1 MKNKN
6 ELGIYIHIP
15 FCVHK
20 CIYCDFLS
28 SPADVHTRKQYVR
41 ALINEIYLTRE
52 GKCTNKL
59 IKNVSQGDGAG
70 DIASENGH
78 IVTSIFIGG
87 GTPSAIDAEDISDI
101 LDAVRKNYNVSDKA
115 EITIECNPGTMD
127 KKKAVIY
134 RKAGINRISFGLQST
149 DNNELRMLGRIHTYE
164 QFMESYKIAR
174 EAGFDNINIDLMSAL
189 PGQTMENFK
198 AVLEKALSLGAEHIS
213 VYSLIVEEG
222 TRLSDNIDSFPPIP
236 SDDEDRQ
243 MYYMT
248 KEMLSSYGYEQY
260 EISNYAQKGYECK
273 HNLKYWERCDYLG
286 FGIGAASLYGGR
298 RYTNISDIGRYMD
311 VLADIKD
318 RVVSTTL
325 RGETISSAKKDESV
339 SGELDGRFISETLNK
354 NIADNETDIHTDA
367 AIINALDK
375 NYVNELLQIRTDM
388 EELSKEDEM
397 SEYMFLGLRKTKGID
412 ITDFKEEFGTDI
424 KDIFGEAIEDNIARG
439 LLIHDGNGLYLSK
452 RGIDISNTVMSD
464 FIL

>member
-52 GKCTNKL
+52 GKCANKL
-59 IKNVSQGDGAG
+59 IKNVLQGDNTSYEDMEEQAVNGLTSDYALYDTVCMADYEKTIMQE
-70 DIASENGH
+70 DISGCVDDIKSENGH

-87 GTPSAIDAEDISDI
+87 GTPSTIDAEDISDI

-189 PGQTMENFK
+189 PGQTMESFK
-198 AVLEKALSLGAEHIS
+198 AVLEKALSLGTEHIS

-260 EISNYAQKGYECK
+260 EISNYAKKGYECK

-311 VLADIKD
+311 VLAEI
-318 RVVSTTL
+318 T
-325 RGETISSAKKDESV
+325 
-339 SGELDGRFISETLNK
+339 
-354 NIADNETDIHTDA
+354 
-367 AIINALDK
+367 NALDK
-375 NYVNELLQIRTDM
+375 SYVNELLQIRTDM

-439 LLIHDGNGLYLSK
+439 LLIHDGNCLYLSK

>member
-52 GKCTNKL
+52 GKCANKL
-59 IKNVSQGDGAG
+59 IKNVLQGDNTSYEDMEEQAVNGLTSDYALYDTVCMADYEKTIMQE
-70 DIASENGH
+70 DISGCVDDIKSENGH

-189 PGQTMENFK
+189 PGQTMESFK

-311 VLADIKD
+311 VLAEI
-318 RVVSTTL
+318 T
-325 RGETISSAKKDESV
+325 
-339 SGELDGRFISETLNK
+339 
-354 NIADNETDIHTDA
+354 
-367 AIINALDK
+367 NALDK
-375 NYVNELLQIRTDM
+375 SYVNELLQIRTDM

-424 KDIFGEAIEDNIARG
+424 KDIFGEAIEDNISRG
-439 LLIHDGNGLYLSK
+439 LLIHDGNCLYLSK

>member
-52 GKCTNKL
+52 SKCANKL
-59 IKNVSQGDGAG
+59 IKNVLQGDNTSYEDMEEQAVNGLTSDYALYDTVCMADYEKTIMQE
-70 DIASENGH
+70 DISGCVDDIKSENWH

-101 LDAVRKNYNVSDKA
+101 LDAVRNNYNVSDKA

-127 KKKAVIY
+127 KKKAAIY

-189 PGQTMENFK
+189 PGQTMESFK

-311 VLADIKD
+311 VLAEI
-318 RVVSTTL
+318 T
-325 RGETISSAKKDESV
+325 
-339 SGELDGRFISETLNK
+339 
-354 NIADNETDIHTDA
+354 
-367 AIINALDK
+367 NALDK
-375 NYVNELLQIRTDM
+375 SYVNELLQIRTDM

-424 KDIFGEAIEDNIARG
+424 KDIFGEAIEDNIASG
-439 LLIHDGNGLYLSK
+439 LLIHDGNCLYLSK

>member
-52 GKCTNKL
+52 GKCANKL
-59 IKNVSQGDGAG
+59 IKNVLQGDNTSYEDMEEPAVNGLTSDYALYDTVCMADYEKTIMQE
-70 DIASENGH
+70 DISGCVDDIKSENGH

-189 PGQTMENFK
+189 PGQTMESFK

-260 EISNYAQKGYECK
+260 EISNYAPKGYECK

-311 VLADIKD
+311 VLAEI
-318 RVVSTTL
+318 T
-325 RGETISSAKKDESV
+325 
-339 SGELDGRFISETLNK
+339 
-354 NIADNETDIHTDA
+354 
-367 AIINALDK
+367 NALDK
-375 NYVNELLQIRTDM
+375 SYVNELLQIRTDM

-412 ITDFKEEFGTDI
+412 ITEFKEEFGTDI

-439 LLIHDGNGLYLSK
+439 LLIHDGNCLYLSK

>member
-52 GKCTNKL
+52 GKCANKL
-59 IKNVSQGDGAG
+59 IKNVSQGDNTSYEDMEEQAVNGLTSDYALYDTVCMADYEKTIMQE
-70 DIASENGH
+70 DISGCVDDIKSENGH

-101 LDAVRKNYNVSDKA
+101 LDVVRKNYNVSDKA

-164 QFMESYKIAR
+164 QFIESYKIAR

-189 PGQTMENFK
+189 PGQTMESFK

-311 VLADIKD
+311 VLAEI
-318 RVVSTTL
+318 T
-325 RGETISSAKKDESV
+325 
-339 SGELDGRFISETLNK
+339 
-354 NIADNETDIHTDA
+354 
-367 AIINALDK
+367 NALDK
-375 NYVNELLQIRTDM
+375 SYVNELLQIRTDM

-439 LLIHDGNGLYLSK
+439 LLIHDGNCLYLSK

>member
-52 GKCTNKL
+52 GKCANKL
-59 IKNVSQGDGAG
+59 IKNVLQGDNTSYEDMEEQAVNGLTSDYALYDTVCMADYEKTIMQE
-70 DIASENGH
+70 DISGCVDDIKSENWH

-101 LDAVRKNYNVSDKA
+101 LDAVRNNYNVSDKA

-127 KKKAVIY
+127 KKKAAIY

-189 PGQTMENFK
+189 PGQTMESFK

-311 VLADIKD
+311 VLAEI
-318 RVVSTTL
+318 T
-325 RGETISSAKKDESV
+325 
-339 SGELDGRFISETLNK
+339 
-354 NIADNETDIHTDA
+354 
-367 AIINALDK
+367 NALDK
-375 NYVNELLQIRTDM
+375 SYVNELLQIRTDM

-397 SEYMFLGLRKTKGID
+397 SEYMFLGLRKTNGID

-439 LLIHDGNGLYLSK
+439 LLIHDGNCLYLSK

>member
-52 GKCTNKL
+52 GKCANKL
-59 IKNVSQGDGAG
+59 IKNVLQGDNTSYEDMEEQAVNGLTSDYALYDTVCMADYEKTIMQE
-70 DIASENGH
+70 DISGCVDDIKSENGH

-127 KKKAVIY
+127 KKKAAIY

-189 PGQTMENFK
+189 PGQTMESFK

-222 TRLSDNIDSFPPIP
+222 TRLSDNIDSFPQIP

-248 KEMLSSYGYEQY
+248 KEMMSSYGYEQY

-311 VLADIKD
+311 VLAEI
-318 RVVSTTL
+318 T
-325 RGETISSAKKDESV
+325 
-339 SGELDGRFISETLNK
+339 
-354 NIADNETDIHTDA
+354 
-367 AIINALDK
+367 NALDK
-375 NYVNELLQIRTDM
+375 SYVNELLQIRTDM

>member
-28 SPADVHTRKQYVR
+28 SPADVHTKKQYVR

-52 GKCTNKL
+52 GKCANKL
-59 IKNVSQGDGAG
+59 IKNVLQGDNTSYEDMEEQAVNGLTSDYALYDTVCMADYEKTIMQE
-70 DIASENGH
+70 DISGCVDDIKSENGH

-127 KKKAVIY
+127 KKKAAIY

-174 EAGFDNINIDLMSAL
+174 EAGFGNINIDLMSAL
-189 PGQTMENFK
+189 PGQTMESFK

-311 VLADIKD
+311 VLAEI
-318 RVVSTTL
+318 T
-325 RGETISSAKKDESV
+325 
-339 SGELDGRFISETLNK
+339 
-354 NIADNETDIHTDA
+354 
-367 AIINALDK
+367 NALDK
-375 NYVNELLQIRTDM
+375 SYVNELLQIRTDM

-439 LLIHDGNGLYLSK
+439 LLIHDGNCLYLSK

>member
-52 GKCTNKL
+52 GKCANKL
-59 IKNVSQGDGAG
+59 IKNVLQGDNTSYEDMEEQAVNGLTSDYALYDTVCMADYEKTIMQE
-70 DIASENGH
+70 DISGCVDDIKSENGH

-127 KKKAVIY
+127 KKKAAIY

-189 PGQTMENFK
+189 PGQTMESFK

-286 FGIGAASLYGGR
+286 FGIGAASLYSGR

-311 VLADIKD
+311 VLAEI
-318 RVVSTTL
+318 T
-325 RGETISSAKKDESV
+325 
-339 SGELDGRFISETLNK
+339 
-354 NIADNETDIHTDA
+354 
-367 AIINALDK
+367 NALDK
-375 NYVNELLQIRTDM
+375 SYVNELLQIRTDM

-439 LLIHDGNGLYLSK
+439 LLIHDGNCLYLSK

>member
-52 GKCTNKL
+52 GKCANKL
-59 IKNVSQGDGAG
+59 IKKVLQGDNTSYEDMEEQAVNGLTSDYALYDTVCMADYEKTIMQE
-70 DIASENGH
+70 DISGCVDDIKSENWH

-101 LDAVRKNYNVSDKA
+101 LDAVRNNYNVSDKA

-127 KKKAVIY
+127 KKKAAIY

-189 PGQTMENFK
+189 PGQTMESFK

-286 FGIGAASLYGGR
+286 FGIGAASLYSGR

-311 VLADIKD
+311 VLAEI
-318 RVVSTTL
+318 T
-325 RGETISSAKKDESV
+325 
-339 SGELDGRFISETLNK
+339 
-354 NIADNETDIHTDA
+354 
-367 AIINALDK
+367 NALDK
-375 NYVNELLQIRTDM
+375 SYVNELLQIRTDM

-439 LLIHDGNGLYLSK
+439 LLIHDGNCLYLSK

>member
-52 GKCTNKL
+52 GKCANKL
-59 IKNVSQGDGAG
+59 IKNVLQGDNTSYEDMEEQAVNGLTSDYALYDTVCMADYEKTIMQE
-70 DIASENGH
+70 DISGCVDDIKSENGH

-127 KKKAVIY
+127 KKKAAIY

-174 EAGFDNINIDLMSAL
+174 EAGFGNINIDLMSAL
-189 PGQTMENFK
+189 PGQTMESFK

-311 VLADIKD
+311 VLAEI
-318 RVVSTTL
+318 T
-325 RGETISSAKKDESV
+325 
-339 SGELDGRFISETLNK
+339 
-354 NIADNETDIHTDA
+354 
-367 AIINALDK
+367 NALDK
-375 NYVNELLQIRTDM
+375 SYVNELLQIRTDM

-439 LLIHDGNGLYLSK
+439 LLIHDGNCLYLSK

-464 FIL
+464 FILE

>member
-52 GKCTNKL
+52 GKCANKL
-59 IKNVSQGDGAG
+59 IKNVLQGDNTSYEDMEEQAVNGLTSDYALYDTVCMADYEKTIMQE
-70 DIASENGH
+70 DISGCVDDIKSENGH

-127 KKKAVIY
+127 KKKAAIY

-189 PGQTMENFK
+189 PGQTMESFK

-222 TRLSDNIDSFPPIP
+222 TRLSDNIDSFPQIP

-260 EISNYAQKGYECK
+260 EISNYAPKGYECK

-311 VLADIKD
+311 VLAEI
-318 RVVSTTL
+318 T
-325 RGETISSAKKDESV
+325 
-339 SGELDGRFISETLNK
+339 
-354 NIADNETDIHTDA
+354 
-367 AIINALDK
+367 NALDK
-375 NYVNELLQIRTDM
+375 SYVNELLQIRTDM

>member
-52 GKCTNKL
+52 GKCANKL
-59 IKNVSQGDGAG
+59 IENVLQGDNTSYEDMEEQAVNGLTSDYALYDTVCMADYEKTIMQE
-70 DIASENGH
+70 DISGCVDDIKSENGN

-189 PGQTMENFK
+189 PGQTMESFK

-311 VLADIKD
+311 VLAEI
-318 RVVSTTL
+318 T
-325 RGETISSAKKDESV
+325 
-339 SGELDGRFISETLNK
+339 
-354 NIADNETDIHTDA
+354 
-367 AIINALDK
+367 NALDK
-375 NYVNELLQIRTDM
+375 SYVNELLQIRTDM

-439 LLIHDGNGLYLSK
+439 LLIHDGNCLYLSK

>member
-1 MKNKN
+1 
-6 ELGIYIHIP
+6 
-15 FCVHK
+15 
-20 CIYCDFLS
+20 
-28 SPADVHTRKQYVR
+28 
-41 ALINEIYLTRE
+41 
-52 GKCTNKL
+52 
-59 IKNVSQGDGAG
+59 
-70 DIASENGH
+70 
-78 IVTSIFIGG
+78 
-87 GTPSAIDAEDISDI
+87 
-101 LDAVRKNYNVSDKA
+101 
-115 EITIECNPGTMD
+115 
-127 KKKAVIY
+127 
-134 RKAGINRISFGLQST
+134 
-149 DNNELRMLGRIHTYE
+149 MLGRIHTYE

-189 PGQTMENFK
+189 PGQTMESFK

-222 TRLSDNIDSFPPIP
+222 TRLSDNIDSFPQIP

-311 VLADIKD
+311 VLAEI
-318 RVVSTTL
+318 T
-325 RGETISSAKKDESV
+325 
-339 SGELDGRFISETLNK
+339 
-354 NIADNETDIHTDA
+354 
-367 AIINALDK
+367 NALDK
-375 NYVNELLQIRTDM
+375 SYVNELLQIRTDM

-439 LLIHDGNGLYLSK
+439 LLIHDGNCLYLSK

>member
-52 GKCTNKL
+52 GKCANKL
-59 IKNVSQGDGAG
+59 IKNVLQGDNTSYEDMEEQAVNGLTSDYALYDTVCMADYEKTIMQE
-70 DIASENGH
+70 DISGCVDDIKSENWH

-87 GTPSAIDAEDISDI
+87 GTPSDIDAEDISDI
-101 LDAVRKNYNVSDKA
+101 LDAVRNNYNVSDKA

-127 KKKAVIY
+127 KKKAAIY

-189 PGQTMENFK
+189 PGQTMESFK

-286 FGIGAASLYGGR
+286 FGIGAASLYSGR

-311 VLADIKD
+311 VLAEI
-318 RVVSTTL
+318 T
-325 RGETISSAKKDESV
+325 
-339 SGELDGRFISETLNK
+339 
-354 NIADNETDIHTDA
+354 
-367 AIINALDK
+367 NALDK
-375 NYVNELLQIRTDM
+375 SYVNELLQIRTDM

-439 LLIHDGNGLYLSK
+439 LLIHDGNCLYLSK

>member
-52 GKCTNKL
+52 GKCANKL
-59 IKNVSQGDGAG
+59 IKNVLHGDNTSYEDMEEQAVNGLTSDYALYDTVCMADYEKTIMQE
-70 DIASENGH
+70 DISGCVDDIKSENWH

-101 LDAVRKNYNVSDKA
+101 LDAVRNNYNVSDKA

-127 KKKAVIY
+127 KKKAAIY

-189 PGQTMENFK
+189 PGQTMESFK

-286 FGIGAASLYGGR
+286 FGIGAASLYSGR

-311 VLADIKD
+311 VLAEI
-318 RVVSTTL
+318 T
-325 RGETISSAKKDESV
+325 
-339 SGELDGRFISETLNK
+339 
-354 NIADNETDIHTDA
+354 
-367 AIINALDK
+367 NALDK
-375 NYVNELLQIRTDM
+375 SYVNELLQIRTDM

-439 LLIHDGNGLYLSK
+439 LLIHDGNCLYLSK

>member
-52 GKCTNKL
+52 GKCANKL
-59 IKNVSQGDGAG
+59 IKNVLQGDNTSYEDMEEQAVNGLTSDYALYDTVCMADYEKTIMQE
-70 DIASENGH
+70 DISGCVDDIKSENWH

-101 LDAVRKNYNVSDKA
+101 LDAVRNNYNVSDKA

-127 KKKAVIY
+127 KKKAAIY

-189 PGQTMENFK
+189 PGQTMESFK

-286 FGIGAASLYGGR
+286 FGIGAASLYSGR

-311 VLADIKD
+311 VLAEI
-318 RVVSTTL
+318 T
-325 RGETISSAKKDESV
+325 
-339 SGELDGRFISETLNK
+339 
-354 NIADNETDIHTDA
+354 
-367 AIINALDK
+367 NALDK
-375 NYVNELLQIRTDM
+375 SYVNELLQIRTDM

-439 LLIHDGNGLYLSK
+439 LLIYDGNCLYLSK

>member
-52 GKCTNKL
+52 GKCANKL
-59 IKNVSQGDGAG
+59 IKNVLQGDNTSYEDMEEQAVNGLTSDYALYDSVCMADYEKTIMQE
-70 DIASENGH
+70 DISGCVDDIKSENGH

-189 PGQTMENFK
+189 PGQTMESFK

-311 VLADIKD
+311 VLAEI
-318 RVVSTTL
+318 T
-325 RGETISSAKKDESV
+325 
-339 SGELDGRFISETLNK
+339 
-354 NIADNETDIHTDA
+354 
-367 AIINALDK
+367 NALDK
-375 NYVNELLQIRTDM
+375 SYVNELLQIRTDM

>member
-52 GKCTNKL
+52 GKCANKL
-59 IKNVSQGDGAG
+59 IKNVLQGDNTSYEDMEEQAVNGLTSDYALYDTVCMADYEKTIMQE
-70 DIASENGH
+70 DISGCVDDIKSENWH

-101 LDAVRKNYNVSDKA
+101 LDAVRNNYNVSDKA

-127 KKKAVIY
+127 KKKAAIY

-189 PGQTMENFK
+189 PGQTMESFK

-311 VLADIKD
+311 VLAEI
-318 RVVSTTL
+318 T
-325 RGETISSAKKDESV
+325 
-339 SGELDGRFISETLNK
+339 
-354 NIADNETDIHTDA
+354 
-367 AIINALDK
+367 NALDK
-375 NYVNELLQIRTDM
+375 SYVNELLQIRTDM

>member
-52 GKCTNKL
+52 GKCANKL
-59 IKNVSQGDGAG
+59 IKNVLQGDNTSYEDMEEPAVNGLTSDYALYDTVCMADYEKTIMQE
-70 DIASENGH
+70 DISGCVDDIKSENGH

-174 EAGFDNINIDLMSAL
+174 DAGFDNINIDLMSAL
-189 PGQTMENFK
+189 PGQTMESFK

-311 VLADIKD
+311 VLAEI
-318 RVVSTTL
+318 T
-325 RGETISSAKKDESV
+325 
-339 SGELDGRFISETLNK
+339 
-354 NIADNETDIHTDA
+354 
-367 AIINALDK
+367 NALDK
-375 NYVNELLQIRTDM
+375 SYVNELLQIRTDM

-412 ITDFKEEFGTDI
+412 ITEFKEEFGTDI

-439 LLIHDGNGLYLSK
+439 LLIHDGNCLYLSK

>member
-52 GKCTNKL
+52 GKCANKL
-59 IKNVSQGDGAG
+59 IKNVLQGDNTSYEDMEEPAVNGLTSDYALYDTVCMADYEKTIMQE
-70 DIASENGH
+70 DISGCVDDIKSENGH

-189 PGQTMENFK
+189 PGQTMESFK

-311 VLADIKD
+311 VLAEI
-318 RVVSTTL
+318 T
-325 RGETISSAKKDESV
+325 
-339 SGELDGRFISETLNK
+339 
-354 NIADNETDIHTDA
+354 
-367 AIINALDK
+367 NALDK
-375 NYVNELLQIRTDM
+375 SYVNELLQIRTDM

-412 ITDFKEEFGTDI
+412 ITEFKEEFGTDI

-439 LLIHDGNGLYLSK
+439 LLIHDGNCLYLSK

>member
-52 GKCTNKL
+52 GKCANKL
-59 IKNVSQGDGAG
+59 IENVLQGDNTSSEDMEEQAVNGLTSDYALYDTVCMADYEKTIMQE
-70 DIASENGH
+70 DISGCVDDIKSENGH

-189 PGQTMENFK
+189 PGQTMESFK

-311 VLADIKD
+311 VLAEI
-318 RVVSTTL
+318 T
-325 RGETISSAKKDESV
+325 
-339 SGELDGRFISETLNK
+339 
-354 NIADNETDIHTDA
+354 
-367 AIINALDK
+367 NALDK
-375 NYVNELLQIRTDM
+375 SYVNELLQIRTDM

-439 LLIHDGNGLYLSK
+439 LLIHDGNCLYLSK

>member
-52 GKCTNKL
+52 GKCANKL
-59 IKNVSQGDGAG
+59 IKNVMQGDNTSYEDMEEQAVNGLTSDYALYDTVCMADYEKTIMQE
-70 DIASENGH
+70 DISGCVDDIKSENGH

-189 PGQTMENFK
+189 PGQTMESFK

-311 VLADIKD
+311 VLAEI
-318 RVVSTTL
+318 T
-325 RGETISSAKKDESV
+325 
-339 SGELDGRFISETLNK
+339 
-354 NIADNETDIHTDA
+354 
-367 AIINALDK
+367 NALDK
-375 NYVNELLQIRTDM
+375 SYVNELLQIRTDM

-424 KDIFGEAIEDNIARG
+424 KDIFGEAIEDNIASG
-439 LLIHDGNGLYLSK
+439 LLIHDGNCLYLSK

>member
-52 GKCTNKL
+52 GKCANKL
-59 IKNVSQGDGAG
+59 IENVLQGDNTSYEDMEEQAVNGLTSDYALYDTVCMADYEKTIMQE
-70 DIASENGH
+70 DISGCVDDIKSENGH

-189 PGQTMENFK
+189 PGQTMESFK

-311 VLADIKD
+311 VLAEI
-318 RVVSTTL
+318 T
-325 RGETISSAKKDESV
+325 
-339 SGELDGRFISETLNK
+339 
-354 NIADNETDIHTDA
+354 
-367 AIINALDK
+367 NALDK
-375 NYVNELLQIRTDM
+375 SYVNELLQIRTDM

-439 LLIHDGNGLYLSK
+439 LLIHDGNCLYLSK
-452 RGIDISNTVMSD
+452 RVIDISNTVMSD

>member
-52 GKCTNKL
+52 GKCANKL
-59 IKNVSQGDGAG
+59 IKNVLQGDNTSYEDMEEQAVNGLTSDYALYDTVCMADYEKTIMQE
-70 DIASENGH
+70 DISGCVDDIKSENGH

-127 KKKAVIY
+127 KKKAAIY

-189 PGQTMENFK
+189 PGQTMESFK

-222 TRLSDNIDSFPPIP
+222 TRLSDNIDSFPQIP

-311 VLADIKD
+311 VLAEI
-318 RVVSTTL
+318 
-325 RGETISSAKKDESV
+325 TI
-339 SGELDGRFISETLNK
+339 
-354 NIADNETDIHTDA
+354 
-367 AIINALDK
+367 ALDK
-375 NYVNELLQIRTDM
+375 SYVNELLQIRTDM

-439 LLIHDGNGLYLSK
+439 LLIHDGNCLYLSK

>member
-52 GKCTNKL
+52 GKCANKL
-59 IKNVSQGDGAG
+59 IKNVLQGDNTSYEDMEEPAVNGLTSDYALYDTVCMADYEKTIMQE
-70 DIASENGH
+70 DISGCVDDIKSENGH

-189 PGQTMENFK
+189 PGQTMESFK

-286 FGIGAASLYGGR
+286 FGIGAASLYGGM

-311 VLADIKD
+311 VLAEI
-318 RVVSTTL
+318 T
-325 RGETISSAKKDESV
+325 
-339 SGELDGRFISETLNK
+339 
-354 NIADNETDIHTDA
+354 
-367 AIINALDK
+367 NALDK
-375 NYVNELLQIRTDM
+375 SYVNELLQIRTDM

-412 ITDFKEEFGTDI
+412 ITEFKEEFGTDI

-439 LLIHDGNGLYLSK
+439 LLIHDGNCLYLSK

>member
-52 GKCTNKL
+52 GKCANKL
-59 IKNVSQGDGAG
+59 IKNVLQGDNTSYEDMEEQAVNGLTSDYALYDTVCMADYEKTIMQE
-70 DIASENGH
+70 DISGCVDDIKSENGH

-189 PGQTMENFK
+189 PGQTMESFK

-286 FGIGAASLYGGR
+286 FGIGAASLYSGR

-311 VLADIKD
+311 VLAEI
-318 RVVSTTL
+318 T
-325 RGETISSAKKDESV
+325 
-339 SGELDGRFISETLNK
+339 
-354 NIADNETDIHTDA
+354 
-367 AIINALDK
+367 NALDK
-375 NYVNELLQIRTDM
+375 SYVNELLQIRTDM

-439 LLIHDGNGLYLSK
+439 LLIHDGNCLYLSK

>member
-1 MKNKN
+1 MKNNN

-52 GKCTNKL
+52 GKCANKL
-59 IKNVSQGDGAG
+59 IKNVLQGDNTSYEDMEEQAVNGLTSDYALYDTVCMADYEKTIMQE
-70 DIASENGH
+70 DISGCVDDIKSENGH

-127 KKKAVIY
+127 KKKAAIY

-189 PGQTMENFK
+189 PGQTMESFK

-222 TRLSDNIDSFPPIP
+222 TRLSDNIDSFPQIP

-311 VLADIKD
+311 VLAEI
-318 RVVSTTL
+318 T
-325 RGETISSAKKDESV
+325 
-339 SGELDGRFISETLNK
+339 
-354 NIADNETDIHTDA
+354 
-367 AIINALDK
+367 NALDK
-375 NYVNELLQIRTDM
+375 SYVNELLQIRTDM

-439 LLIHDGNGLYLSK
+439 LLIHDGNCLYLSK

>member
-52 GKCTNKL
+52 GKCANKL
-59 IKNVSQGDGAG
+59 IKNVLQGDNTSYEDMEEQAVNGLTSDYALYDTVCMADYEKTIMQE
-70 DIASENGH
+70 DISGCVDDIKSENGH

-127 KKKAVIY
+127 KKKAAIY

-189 PGQTMENFK
+189 PGQTMESFK

-222 TRLSDNIDSFPPIP
+222 TRLADNIDSFPQIP

-311 VLADIKD
+311 VLAEI
-318 RVVSTTL
+318 T
-325 RGETISSAKKDESV
+325 
-339 SGELDGRFISETLNK
+339 
-354 NIADNETDIHTDA
+354 
-367 AIINALDK
+367 NALDK
-375 NYVNELLQIRTDM
+375 SYVNELLQIRTDM

>member
-52 GKCTNKL
+52 GKCANKL
-59 IKNVSQGDGAG
+59 IKNVLQGDNTSYEDMEEQAVDGLTSDYALYDTVCMADYEKTIMQE
-70 DIASENGH
+70 DISGCVDDIKSENGH

-189 PGQTMENFK
+189 PGQTMESFK

-248 KEMLSSYGYEQY
+248 KEILSSYGYEQY

-311 VLADIKD
+311 VLAEI
-318 RVVSTTL
+318 T
-325 RGETISSAKKDESV
+325 
-339 SGELDGRFISETLNK
+339 
-354 NIADNETDIHTDA
+354 
-367 AIINALDK
+367 NALDK
-375 NYVNELLQIRTDM
+375 SYVNELFQIRTDM

-439 LLIHDGNGLYLSK
+439 LLIHDGNCLYLSK

>member
-52 GKCTNKL
+52 GKCANKL
-59 IKNVSQGDGAG
+59 IKNVLQGDNTSYEDMEEQAVNGLTSDYALYDTVCMADYEKTIMQE
-70 DIASENGH
+70 DISGCVDDIKSENWH

-101 LDAVRKNYNVSDKA
+101 LDAVRNNYNVSDKA

-127 KKKAVIY
+127 KKKAAIY

-189 PGQTMENFK
+189 PGQTMESFK

-222 TRLSDNIDSFPPIP
+222 TRLSDNIDSFPQIP

-311 VLADIKD
+311 VLAEI
-318 RVVSTTL
+318 T
-325 RGETISSAKKDESV
+325 
-339 SGELDGRFISETLNK
+339 
-354 NIADNETDIHTDA
+354 
-367 AIINALDK
+367 NALDK
-375 NYVNELLQIRTDM
+375 SYVNELLQIRTDM

-424 KDIFGEAIEDNIARG
+424 KDIFGEAIEDNIASG
-439 LLIHDGNGLYLSK
+439 LLIHDGNCLYLSK

>member
-52 GKCTNKL
+52 GKCANKL
-59 IKNVSQGDGAG
+59 IKNVLQGDNTSYEDMEEQAVNGLTSDYALYDTVCMADYEKTIMQE
-70 DIASENGH
+70 DISGCVDDIKSENGH

-127 KKKAVIY
+127 KKKAAIY

-149 DNNELRMLGRIHTYE
+149 DNNELRMLDRIHTYE

-189 PGQTMENFK
+189 PGQTMESFK

-222 TRLSDNIDSFPPIP
+222 TRLSDNIDSFPQIP

-311 VLADIKD
+311 VLAEI
-318 RVVSTTL
+318 T
-325 RGETISSAKKDESV
+325 
-339 SGELDGRFISETLNK
+339 
-354 NIADNETDIHTDA
+354 
-367 AIINALDK
+367 NALDK
-375 NYVNELLQIRTDM
+375 SYVNELLQIRTDM

>member
-28 SPADVHTRKQYVR
+28 SSADVHTRKQYVR

-52 GKCTNKL
+52 GKCANKL
-59 IKNVSQGDGAG
+59 IKNVLQGDNTSYEDMEEQAVNGLTSDCALYDTVCMADYEKTIMQE
-70 DIASENGH
+70 DISGCVDDIKSENGH

-189 PGQTMENFK
+189 PGQTMESFK

-311 VLADIKD
+311 VLAEI
-318 RVVSTTL
+318 T
-325 RGETISSAKKDESV
+325 
-339 SGELDGRFISETLNK
+339 
-354 NIADNETDIHTDA
+354 
-367 AIINALDK
+367 NALDK
-375 NYVNELLQIRTDM
+375 SYVNELLQIRTDM

-439 LLIHDGNGLYLSK
+439 LLIHDGNCLYLSK

>member
-52 GKCTNKL
+52 GKCANKL
-59 IKNVSQGDGAG
+59 IKNVLQGDNTSYEDMEEQAVNGLTSDYALYDTVCMADYEKTIMQE
-70 DIASENGH
+70 DISGCVDDIKSENGH

-189 PGQTMENFK
+189 PGQTMESFK

-248 KEMLSSYGYEQY
+248 KEILSSYGYEQY

-311 VLADIKD
+311 VLAEI
-318 RVVSTTL
+318 T
-325 RGETISSAKKDESV
+325 
-339 SGELDGRFISETLNK
+339 
-354 NIADNETDIHTDA
+354 
-367 AIINALDK
+367 NALDK
-375 NYVNELLQIRTDM
+375 SYVNELFQIRTDM

-439 LLIHDGNGLYLSK
+439 LLIHDGNCLYLSK

>member
-52 GKCTNKL
+52 GKCANKL
-59 IKNVSQGDGAG
+59 IKNVLQGDNTSYEDMEEQAVNGLTSDYALYDTVCMADYEKTIMQE
-70 DIASENGH
+70 DISGCVDDIKTENGH

-101 LDAVRKNYNVSDKA
+101 LDALRKNYNVSDKA

-189 PGQTMENFK
+189 PGQTMESFK

-311 VLADIKD
+311 VLAEI
-318 RVVSTTL
+318 T
-325 RGETISSAKKDESV
+325 
-339 SGELDGRFISETLNK
+339 
-354 NIADNETDIHTDA
+354 
-367 AIINALDK
+367 NALDK
-375 NYVNELLQIRTDM
+375 SYVNELLQIRTDM

-439 LLIHDGNGLYLSK
+439 LLIHDGNCLYLSK

>member
-52 GKCTNKL
+52 GKCANKL
-59 IKNVSQGDGAG
+59 IKNVLQGDNTSYEDMEEQAVNGLTSDYALYDTVCMADYEKTIMQE
-70 DIASENGH
+70 DISGCVDDIKSENGH

-127 KKKAVIY
+127 KKKAAIY

-189 PGQTMENFK
+189 PGQTMESFK

-222 TRLSDNIDSFPPIP
+222 TRLSDNIGSFPQIP

-311 VLADIKD
+311 VLAEI
-318 RVVSTTL
+318 T
-325 RGETISSAKKDESV
+325 
-339 SGELDGRFISETLNK
+339 
-354 NIADNETDIHTDA
+354 
-367 AIINALDK
+367 NALDK
-375 NYVNELLQIRTDM
+375 SYVNELLQIRTDM

-439 LLIHDGNGLYLSK
+439 LLIHDGNCLYLSK

>member
-311 VLADIKD
+311 VLAEI
-318 RVVSTTL
+318 T
-325 RGETISSAKKDESV
+325 
-339 SGELDGRFISETLNK
+339 
-354 NIADNETDIHTDA
+354 
-367 AIINALDK
+367 NALDK

>member
-52 GKCTNKL
+52 GKCANKL
-59 IKNVSQGDGAG
+59 IKNVLQGDNTSYEDMEEQAVNGLTSDYALYDTVCMADYEKTIMQE
-70 DIASENGH
+70 DISGCVDDIKSENGH

-127 KKKAVIY
+127 KKKAAIY

-189 PGQTMENFK
+189 PGQTMESFK

-213 VYSLIVEEG
+213 VYSFIVEEG
-222 TRLSDNIDSFPPIP
+222 TRLSDNIDSFPQIP

-311 VLADIKD
+311 VLAEI
-318 RVVSTTL
+318 T
-325 RGETISSAKKDESV
+325 
-339 SGELDGRFISETLNK
+339 
-354 NIADNETDIHTDA
+354 
-367 AIINALDK
+367 NALDK
-375 NYVNELLQIRTDM
+375 SYVNELLQIRTDM

-439 LLIHDGNGLYLSK
+439 LLIHDGNCLYLSK